1 MPNIGTQTLGRDTNK
16 NLNMLGRNIMG
27 ETQDRFIGASDPL
40 GVAMAREYGSVNPTG
55 TYAHGGI

>member
-1 MPNIGTQTLGRDTNK
+1 
-16 NLNMLGRNIMG
+16 MLGRNIMG